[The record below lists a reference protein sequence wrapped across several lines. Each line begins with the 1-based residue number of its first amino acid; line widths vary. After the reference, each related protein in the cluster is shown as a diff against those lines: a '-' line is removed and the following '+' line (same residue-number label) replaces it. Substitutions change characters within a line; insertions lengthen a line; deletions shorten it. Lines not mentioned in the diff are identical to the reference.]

1 MADFYEI
8 LEVTKTATEDEI
20 KKAYRRL
27 ALKWHPDKNLTNKAQ
42 AEEKFKLISEAYEVL
57 SDSRGRF
64 LYDQLGPSIVYS
76 ERTNEELEELFRT
89 IIVDQEFSKV
99 CQQELKQHEKFPHN
113 NSSSLLNP
121 INEYDYEEVS
131 VIDNENELKPHIV
144 HEINMSVH
152 YDFEID
158 ENSSDLRLIKKY
170 FNIIKQED
178 QDVPKKNR
186 FSNLNLSND
195 IDRFIKMHDYLHHS
209 QQHETKTSKQE
220 LKKTQKSII
229 KQRETNKNQNKPAI
243 ITSANQNK
251 PATITST
258 NQNKPT
264 IITSTSQSKSKI
276 TKSTNQTDEF
286 DSAALAHIVEQ
297 QLEAARRAASMKN
310 FNPIPN
316 QSVRKQAV
324 NRAKFVQPPKLN
336 SKPTEQISRHRIDHI
351 EFPKTTLTRSLR
363 KPSNPN
369 DEIISKPVES
379 KTERQKL
386 LLLDQQGL
394 LLSTIALGARKIP
407 DNITSIELLEVPIRR
422 KNGKEYQ
429 GFQLVSFETL
439 DDNPI
444 PESPVL
450 RRTKSMRQNNKT
462 SEIPNKRL
470 STDIDNGTSQ
480 NFSKLASPLKSIK
493 RNMHHKNETALNNK
507 QVCKE
512 DIKEEKRRKY
522 DQLGRAGL
530 SNSYGNGFSSSNS
543 YEGFSEDFLNQTFQ
557 FHNPFDIFEQF
568 MSHFGMEDDF
578 GFGMNPFAN
587 LQRHQNTRN
596 PNSSTSRH
604 APQQMTLFDNFFS
617 PMRMPVFDHQTFAH
631 GFGGN
636 NLGTVSSFNISY
648 GGGSQPISKKT
659 TKSSKI
665 MNGRRITTTRV
676 EENGQTIEIVEEDG
690 QIKEHIMSQSNDS
703 TLVGGTRSQN
713 LSLPIELSAE
723 KIQDFQAA
731 FSIMDTQ
738 SKGFVGAEDIIQ
750 VAEAADMTLAV
761 NEAQLLLGSADEDHS
776 GGIDMREFISIMTTP
791 INTEDLE
798 DELRATF
805 RVFDKDGNGTI
816 NANELKRFVRL
827 WDSELTEDEADDM
840 IVQADPNK
848 TGSITY
854 DAFIQFLLHT

>member
-195 IDRFIKMHDYLHHS
+195 IDRFVKMHDYLHHS

-578 GFGMNPFAN
+578 GFGVNPFAN

-604 APQQMTLFDNFFS
+604 APQQMTFLDNFFS

>member
-195 IDRFIKMHDYLHHS
+195 IDRFVKMHDYLHHS

-690 QIKEHIMSQSNDS
+690 QIKSKKVNGVLQS
-703 TLVGGTRSQN
+703 
-713 LSLPIELSAE
+713 I
-723 KIQDFQAA
+723 K
-731 FSIMDTQ
+731 
-738 SKGFVGAEDIIQ
+738 
-750 VAEAADMTLAV
+750 
-761 NEAQLLLGSADEDHS
+761 
-776 GGIDMREFISIMTTP
+776 
-791 INTEDLE
+791 
-798 DELRATF
+798 
-805 RVFDKDGNGTI
+805 
-816 NANELKRFVRL
+816 
-827 WDSELTEDEADDM
+827 
-840 IVQADPNK
+840 
-848 TGSITY
+848 
-854 DAFIQFLLHT
+854 

>member
-1 MADFYEI
+1 MVVVER
-8 LEVTKTATEDEI
+8 
-20 KKAYRRL
+20 YRRL

-64 LYDQLGPSIVYS
+64 LYDQLGSSIVYS

-99 CQQELKQHEKFPHN
+99 CQQELKQHEKFPHD

-121 INEYDYEEVS
+121 INEYDYEEIS
-131 VIDNENELKPHIV
+131 VIDNENELRPHIV

-152 YDFEID
+152 YDFEIG
-158 ENSSDLRLIKKY
+158 ENSSDLRLINRY
-170 FNIIKQED
+170 FNIIKQEN

-195 IDRFIKMHDYLHHS
+195 IDRFVKMHDYLHHS
-209 QQHETKTSKQE
+209 QQHETKVSKQE
-220 LKKTQKSII
+220 LNKNQKSVI

-243 ITSANQNK
+243 ITSPNQNK
-251 PATITST
+251 PAIIISP
-258 NQNKPT
+258 NQIKPT
-264 IITSTSQSKSKI
+264 IITSPNQNKPAIITSTDQNKSKI
-276 TKSTNQTDEF
+276 AKSTNQTDEF
-286 DSAALAHIVEQ
+286 DSATLAQIVEQ

-310 FNPIPN
+310 FNPISN

-336 SKPTEQISRHRIDHI
+336 SKPAEQISRHRIDHI
-351 EFPKTTLTRSLR
+351 EFPNATLTRSLR
-363 KPSNPN
+363 KPSNPD
-369 DEIISKPVES
+369 DEIISKSVEA
-379 KTERQKL
+379 KAERKKL
-386 LLLDQQGL
+386 LLLDQQGI
-394 LLSTIALGARKIP
+394 LSSTMALGARKIP

-429 GFQLVSFETL
+429 DFQLVNFETL

-450 RRTKSMRQNNKT
+450 CRTKSTRQNNKT
-462 SEIPNKRL
+462 SKIPNRSF
-470 STDIDNGTSQ
+470 STNIDNRTSQ

-512 DIKEEKRRKY
+512 DTKEEKRRKY

-530 SNSYGNGFSSSNS
+530 SNSYGNGFSSGNS

-648 GGGSQPISKKT
+648 GGGSQPISKRT

-690 QIKEHIMSQSNDS
+690 QIKEHIMSQSNENN
-703 TLVGGTRSQN
+703 LVGGTRPQN

-723 KIQDFQAA
+723 QIQDFQAA

-816 NANELKRFVRL
+816 NANELKRYVRL

-848 TGSITY
+848 TGSISY

>member
-578 GFGMNPFAN
+578 GFGVNPFAN

-604 APQQMTLFDNFFS
+604 APQQMTLLDNFFS

-690 QIKEHIMSQSNDS
+690 QIKSKKVNGVLQS
-703 TLVGGTRSQN
+703 
-713 LSLPIELSAE
+713 I
-723 KIQDFQAA
+723 K
-731 FSIMDTQ
+731 
-738 SKGFVGAEDIIQ
+738 
-750 VAEAADMTLAV
+750 
-761 NEAQLLLGSADEDHS
+761 
-776 GGIDMREFISIMTTP
+776 
-791 INTEDLE
+791 
-798 DELRATF
+798 
-805 RVFDKDGNGTI
+805 
-816 NANELKRFVRL
+816 
-827 WDSELTEDEADDM
+827 
-840 IVQADPNK
+840 
-848 TGSITY
+848 
-854 DAFIQFLLHT
+854 

>member
-195 IDRFIKMHDYLHHS
+195 IDRFVKMHDYLHHS

-578 GFGMNPFAN
+578 DILKNHIFLSGFGVNPFAN

-604 APQQMTLFDNFFS
+604 APQQMTFLDNFFS

-690 QIKEHIMSQSNDS
+690 QIK
-703 TLVGGTRSQN
+703 
-713 LSLPIELSAE
+713 
-723 KIQDFQAA
+723 
-731 FSIMDTQ
+731 
-738 SKGFVGAEDIIQ
+738 SK
-750 VAEAADMTLAV
+750 
-761 NEAQLLLGSADEDHS
+761 
-776 GGIDMREFISIMTTP
+776 
-791 INTEDLE
+791 
-798 DELRATF
+798 
-805 RVFDKDGNGTI
+805 K
-816 NANELKRFVRL
+816 
-827 WDSELTEDEADDM
+827 
-840 IVQADPNK
+840 NK
-848 TGSITY
+848 
-854 DAFIQFLLHT
+854 

>member
-690 QIKEHIMSQSNDS
+690 QIKSKKVNGVLQS
-703 TLVGGTRSQN
+703 
-713 LSLPIELSAE
+713 I
-723 KIQDFQAA
+723 K
-731 FSIMDTQ
+731 
-738 SKGFVGAEDIIQ
+738 
-750 VAEAADMTLAV
+750 
-761 NEAQLLLGSADEDHS
+761 
-776 GGIDMREFISIMTTP
+776 
-791 INTEDLE
+791 
-798 DELRATF
+798 
-805 RVFDKDGNGTI
+805 
-816 NANELKRFVRL
+816 
-827 WDSELTEDEADDM
+827 
-840 IVQADPNK
+840 
-848 TGSITY
+848 
-854 DAFIQFLLHT
+854 